1 LLSFNSKQFVLE
13 GVIFIRDS
21 CENNADESE
30 ILDDI
35 NNIDYV
41 SINLLCDDDAF
52 DDSLEIIFPSILL
65 DGC

>member
-1 LLSFNSKQFVLE
+1 LLSFNSKQLVLE

-30 ILDDI
+30 ILNDI
-35 NNIDYV
+35 NKIDHV
-41 SINLLCDDDAF
+41 SIHLLCDDDAF

-65 DGC
+65 Y